1 MDWQRPR
8 ASAWSRS
15 WLTLWAAAAL
25 AACQGLPPLSLDTP
39 AEPAVPSWRVVERL
53 GEARYLAP
61 SMAGWE
67 QVAAG
72 SMIPAGSQ
80 IATGIG
86 GRLIVQ
92 QGGNQLSAG
101 TASRFILPGSEAG
114 GSVRQSTGWLRYRIA
129 TPAAAVF
136 GIETPFLDL
145 LVDDAVLD
153 VTVGERETEVA
164 VVSGR
169 VLVKTQDGRRQIDLG
184 AGHTGYASL
193 SGDTLAVRRGP
204 GQPAET
210 VPPLVLPALHPERAA
225 GAEAVPAPAGPAP
238 AAMVVQGPA
247 PTAASPTADPRAPV
261 EAAAPATP
269 SDATAPEEAA
279 PPATRLAQSEAE
291 PAEQVR
297 RRFDVLTEG
306 LLDGLLPAMPAAQR
320 DAR

>member
-1 MDWQRPR
+1 MDRQRPR

-15 WLTLWAAAAL
+15 WLTLWVAAAL
-25 AACQGLPPLSLDTP
+25 AGCQVLPPLSSSDTSS
-39 AEPAVPSWRVVERL
+39 EPGVPSWRVVERL

-72 SMIPAGSQ
+72 GMIPAGSQ

-92 QGGNQLSAG
+92 QDGNQLSAG
-101 TASRFILPGSEAG
+101 TRSRFILPGAEPG
-114 GSVRQSTGWLRYRIA
+114 GSLRQTTGWLRYRIA
-129 TPAAAVF
+129 TPAAAAF

-169 VLVKTQDGRRQIDLG
+169 VLVKTEDGRRQIDLD

-193 SGDTLAVRRGP
+193 SGDALAVRRGP
-204 GQPAET
+204 GQPAEA

-225 GAEAVPAPAGPAP
+225 GANDVPAAAVVRRPAP
-238 AAMVVQGPA
+238 AAASPAADPA
-247 PTAASPTADPRAPV
+247 PP
-261 EAAAPATP
+261 AAPA
-269 SDATAPEEAA
+269 APAA
-279 PPATRLAQSEAE
+279 PANAAATEVAGPLPAAPVAQAEAE

-306 LLDGLLPAMPAAQR
+306 LLDGLLPAMPPAR